1 MRCAGKC
8 KVFRRT
14 LFPKGITQE
23 GEWNIWQNHCMKKS
37 INICIKKIQKHEYEE
52 GEKLP
57 TESEL
62 SDFFQS
68 SKAPVRQA
76 LEKLGLEGFI
86 VRRPGKGTYVA
97 VHQPGPI

>member
-1 MRCAGKC
+1 
-8 KVFRRT
+8 
-14 LFPKGITQE
+14 
-23 GEWNIWQNHCMKKS
+23 MKKS
-37 INICIKKIQKHEYEE
+37 INICIKKYKSMNTRKEK
-52 GEKLP
+52 KLP

-97 VHQPGPI
+97 VHQAWPHLNLGALDRSFPRSRR